1 MNATFA
7 EVVKSSGNRAVRS
20 NPPHDL
26 DFHLTEQGSDW
37 LWALFSIFG
46 CLAVVYI
53 AFFFIAEAKG
63 TSLTKY
69 ALATTLLISMF
80 NAFGYF
86 TYASNLGWA
95 GIQAEFNHLHVH
107 PSITGLS
114 PGVRQIFY
122 AKYCAWFLSWP
133 LLIFLNEMT
142 GMSISEE
149 GKLDELSVVD
159 TVHSLLFQILGTEFW
174 VVSLL
179 VGSLIKS
186 TYKWGY
192 WVFGCVAML
201 LVEYIFIK
209 RQFIDLRIRGF
220 TMCMHITYL
229 IIMWLYFICWGL
241 SEGGNKIQPDS
252 ESVFYG
258 VLDFCIFAVYPGY
271 LCFIAQHYGKTPKMS
286 MNMKSP
292 FHKHHD
298 DEEDQYEAKEVESSS
313 PRNSGETQV
322 QPEEEH
328 EEEPQAQVQA

>member
-1 MNATFA
+1 MYHGNKLLIFFYYVLLLLFIILLLLKPINEYNLLVFNQILKQNTLHSILSKQITSLKQINLTSMNATFA

-220 TMCMHITYL
+220 TMCMHITY
-229 IIMWLYFICWGL
+229 
-241 SEGGNKIQPDS
+241 
-252 ESVFYG
+252 SVSYTH
-258 VLDFCIFAVYPGY
+258 LDVYKRQRMY
-271 LCFIAQHYGKTPKMS
+271 IAIYKWV
-286 MNMKSP
+286 
-292 FHKHHD
+292 
-298 DEEDQYEAKEVESSS
+298 Y
-313 PRNSGETQV
+313 
-322 QPEEEH
+322 
-328 EEEPQAQVQA
+328 